1 MIISALFRAET
12 LGRTAAFRSAM
23 SHLISKALPQRC
35 QIRNLREIVLQYR
48 GQFHSFNVIIDSIVA
63 FGMTYVPFSHPKLIK
78 YVTERMNRGE
88 SPCENTQQIVTFTY
102 LKFFVYMC
110 IDSIRP
116 LHEHMMKVCNW
127 FKFCR
132 AVDRDVQKLNMLFLM
147 SLLKDEPHTNLNI
160 TMQNMRNT
168 MIPTISHALHYISQW
183 NAKRLRRL
191 GLISKTIVTC
201 DSISV
206 PKSVKRIISS
216 PLQSPECAE
225 IKHVIDL
232 YSSGANKKS
241 LYSNLESLSASALSL
256 LSSVLNFSAS
266 RSSMMVQRY
275 QGIST
280 DIKVYMCH
288 RCVVV
293 KNSRQ
298 PYTSLSKVIFD
309 YHTKKVFCANCSS
322 DVALKPIDM
331 STGTIIFSKKKNIHF
346 VCRRC
351 LHLCEMPINSSSWV
365 CQSCSAEKKP

>member
-12 LGRTAAFRSAM
+12 RGRTAAFRSAM

-35 QIRNLREIVLQYR
+35 QIRNLKEIVLQYR
-48 GQFHSFNVIIDSIVA
+48 RQFNSFNAIIDSIVA
-63 FGMTYVPFSHPKLIK
+63 FGMTYAPFSHPKLIK
-78 YVTERMNRGE
+78 YVTERMHRGAT
-88 SPCENTQQIVTFTY
+88 PCENSEQIVTFTY

-132 AVDRDVQKLNMLFLM
+132 AVDNDVQKLNMLFLR
-147 SLLKDEPHTNLNI
+147 SLLRDEPHTNLKI

-168 MIPTISHALHYISQW
+168 MIPTISHALHYITQW

-191 GLISKTIVTC
+191 GLISKTIVHC
-201 DSISV
+201 DSVSV
-206 PKSVKRIISS
+206 PKSVKRIISD
-216 PLQSPECAE
+216 PLQSPECRE
-225 IKHVIDL
+225 IKKVIDL
-232 YSSGANKKS
+232 YGAGANKKS

-266 RSSMMVQRY
+266 RSSMMVQHY
-275 QGIST
+275 QGIPT
-280 DIKVYMCH
+280 NIKVFMCH

-309 YHTKKVFCANCSS
+309 FHSKEVFCANCSS
-322 DVALKPIDM
+322 NTALKPIDM
-331 STGTIIFSKKKNIHF
+331 NTGTIIFSKKKNIHF
-346 VCRRC
+346 VCERC
-351 LHLCEMPINSSSWV
+351 LHLCNVPINDSPSI
-365 CQSCSAEKKP
+365 CQKCSAEKKP